1 MILHYSKHIVNSRE
15 PVSNCEVG
23 SIQSLVGSN
32 IKTYRN
38 RLGVTQQELAERSGL
53 SQSFVADIERGH
65 KFPSPDSIER
75 LSDALQVRPYQLFLA
90 PRDLLDHSSGAGLR
104 EHLSQLKSDLS
115 SVIDRSLV
123 PFSEG
128 EDR

>member
-1 MILHYSKHIVNSRE
+1 M
-15 PVSNCEVG
+15 
-23 SIQSLVGSN
+23 VGSN

-90 PRDLLDHSSGAGLR
+90 PKDLLDHSSGAGLR

-123 PFSEG
+123 PFSDG